1 MNEEWELAKVALEN
15 VEVCADI
22 KSNPVVESVLI
33 PMMKEIP
40 VIGNMIDSSMNKDI
54 EEFRKKKE
62 KELIEVILKRK
73 NIITS
78 DMVNDVLQNEHIT
91 T

>member
-22 KSNPVVESVLI
+22 KSNLVVESVLI

-40 VIGNMIDSSMNKDI
+40 VIGNMIDSSINKDI
-54 EEFRKKKE
+54 EEFQKKKE

>member
-22 KSNPVVESVLI
+22 KSNPVVKSVLI

>member
-40 VIGNMIDSSMNKDI
+40 VIGNMVDSSMNKDI
-54 EEFRKKKE
+54 EEFQKKKE

>member
-22 KSNPVVESVLI
+22 KSNLVVESVLI

-54 EEFRKKKE
+54 EEFQKKKE